1 MKTTMKKNHTLTM
14 LRLGIIAFYLFF
26 QGYFIQ
32 AQEADNPGI
41 RMFDAKNYYGS
52 ERYFQNTL
60 EKNPEN
66 AEAYYYLGRI
76 SNANQDLDKATDYF
90 EKAIKVEPSNAEY
103 YAWNGI
109 NYVHL
114 LSKVEF
120 MKQAI
125 YAPKAQKN
133 LETAV
138 SLDPGH
144 IDARIWLAGYY
155 ANAPSFAGGSRGKAK
170 QQFEAIFE
178 IDPNHP
184 RALLEQ
190 GIVLIVFE
198 EYDEAL
204 SSFERIIET
213 NENYYPAYFHIGR
226 LSSESKRFYAQG
238 ELSLIKF
245 IDQAEEKFQV
255 SKDEAWWYLGD
266 IYQQQGKNKGAREAF
281 EKAVSLDPENEK
293 YQHSLKNI
301 L

>member
-1 MKTTMKKNHTLTM
+1 MKTIMVNKRTINMFRQGFIL
-14 LRLGIIAFYLFF
+14 FYLAF
-26 QGYFIQ
+26 QGYFVQ
-32 AQEADNPGI
+32 AQEVNNPGI
-41 RMFDAKNYYGS
+41 SMFEEKNYYGS
-52 ERYFQNTL
+52 ERYFQKIL

-76 SNANQDLDKATDYF
+76 SNTNQELDKASDYF
-90 EKAIKVEPSNAEY
+90 EKAVDIEPSSAEY
-103 YAWNGI
+103 HAWNGI

-114 LSKVEF
+114 LSQVDF

-125 YAPKAQKN
+125 YAPKAQRS

-138 SLDPGH
+138 SLDPRH

-155 ANAPSFAGGSRGKAK
+155 ANAPSFAGGSREKAK
-170 QQFEAIFE
+170 SQFEEIFK
-178 IDPNHP
+178 IDPDHP
-184 RALLEQ
+184 NALLQQ
-190 GIVLIVFE
+190 GIVLTSFE

-204 SSFERIIET
+204 SSFEKIIE
-213 NENYYPAYFHIGR
+213 NNDSYYPAFFHIGR
-226 LSSESKRFYAQG
+226 LSSESNRFYDQG

-245 IDQAEEKFQV
+245 IDQADEKFQD

-266 IYQQQGKNKGAREAF
+266 IYQQQGKNKDAREAY

-293 YQHSLKNI
+293 YQKSLKNI